1 MIVRMATIAD
11 AQAIAG
17 LNEAFNGVATA
28 PVVMAQRMAA
38 ASQVE
43 RIFLAEIGGV
53 AVGFASLW
61 VFPVAC
67 FAEPYAEVSE
77 LYVHEDYRRRGI
89 GRALL
94 TYAIQVARAAG
105 ARELRLVTGFRNT
118 AAQRL
123 YSSLGFENLALQ
135 LFLTLDERQNG

>member
-1 MIVRMATIAD
+1 MIVRMATVAD
-11 AQAIAG
+11 AQAIAAM
-17 LNEAFNGVATA
+17 NEAFNGVATA
-28 PVVMAQRMAA
+28 PAVMAQRMAA
-38 ASQVE
+38 ASPVE
-43 RIFLAEIGGV
+43 RIYLAEIGGD
-53 AVGFASLW
+53 AVGFSVLW

-94 TYAIQVARAAG
+94 THVIRVAQAAG

-135 LFLTLDERQNG
+135 LFLPLDARQNG